1 MTQPR
6 CLPTA
11 CRTLAAAVFSLISL
25 CTGGIVHAAEPVTI
39 TVNPGQSPADIDAM
53 MKAAGADG
61 RPVEIRMAAP
71 TPANLSADAPDART
85 VAPAAVTQPS
95 PSAPTA
101 GNGSSTVTSTPAGAT
116 PAQSQSLSLSPGK
129 SPTAA
134 PAPAVQDDSRPAP
147 TVAMTEMWV
156 ISDVWSALAK
166 GTQMSAAGVVGLP
179 AAFRSSWSTLEADRY
194 GPREALFYAL
204 FAGLCGLAAAAVISL
219 GAGPFVLSHVPAHP
233 FWRATVR
240 LVIDGIGILL
250 FLSIS
255 HAILQQSMARGL
267 FSHQV
272 ALAIVATFAGMLIYM
287 AVARFA
293 FRPALPGRSPL
304 ININRPNWHFAMM
317 TLYGTLNAFIGNSVR
332 LADVRMLAP
341 EAADSWLF
349 LTSSVLTVVKL
360 WWFIAGRRDIAE
372 VFAGR
377 DASPFRRAVGTGL
390 ADFYIVSAILIWV
403 AGLLVAG
410 TSHNA
415 VWARAAGTTQFLIIM
430 IPILDLAI
438 VSLVSARARRREAK
452 SGPGIPSVLLWSLRT
467 PLAGAV
473 WLIGL
478 HLIVELWEPLMMGA
492 TTLITSWLLWLEKLS
507 FSLIVS
513 WSLCSFLMKYF
524 EAIAPATAVIL
535 PGTEDE
541 AHDKTTSRLT
551 TVLPIVRNLI
561 LGAVMAIAAL
571 VVISSAGIDVAPLL
585 AGFGVLGLALSF
597 GSQTLVKDVVSG
609 IFFLAEDAFRIG
621 EYIDCGKLMGT
632 VEQISLRSVRL
643 RHHNGP
649 IHTIPFGQIASV
661 TNYSRDW
668 GTTKFELRFDREAD
682 LESIRKTAKK
692 VGIGL
697 LEHPEFGSDFLVP
710 LKMQGIQS
718 VNETSMV
725 IRFKFTAR
733 PGKPSLIKREGMKRL
748 LAACREAG
756 LPLAS
761 NAVVVRS
768 GTSTVAESGAASTV
782 VPLPVSQSA

>member
-6 CLPTA
+6 CLPFA
-11 CRTLAAAVFSLISL
+11 CRALAAAAFSLLSL
-25 CTGGIVHAAEPVTI
+25 SAPGVPRAAEAVTI
-39 TVNPGQSPADIDAM
+39 VVNPGQNPTDIDAAV
-53 MKAAGADG
+53 KAAGAGG
-61 RPVEIRMAAP
+61 RPVEIRLAAP
-71 TPANLSADAPDART
+71 TSSGVPAETPAAATIPTQPPAPAPPAPTVAASAPAGQPSPAPSQA
-85 VAPAAVTQPS
+85 APAA
-95 PSAPTA
+95 A
-101 GNGSSTVTSTPAGAT
+101 SS
-116 PAQSQSLSLSPGK
+116 
-129 SPTAA
+129 AA
-134 PAPAVQDDSRPAP
+134 PAATVPAPADARPAP
-147 TVAMTEMWV
+147 TVTMTEMWV
-156 ISDVWSALAK
+156 VSDVWEALAK
-166 GTQMSAAGVVGLP
+166 GTQMSAQGVLGLP
-179 AAFRSSWSTLEADRY
+179 AAFRSSWATLEADRY
-194 GPREALFYAL
+194 GPRDALLYAL
-204 FAGLCGLAAAAVISL
+204 FAGLCGFAVAAAVTL
-219 GAGPFVLSHVPAHP
+219 GLGRLILPHVPAQP
-233 FWRATVR
+233 FWRASVR
-240 LVIDGIGILL
+240 LAIDAISISL

-255 HAILQQSMARGL
+255 HGVLQKAMPRGL

-272 ALAIVATFAGMLIYM
+272 ALAIVATFTGMLIYM

-293 FRPALPGRSPL
+293 FKPALAGRSPL

-377 DASPFRRAVGTGL
+377 DASPFRRAVGTAL
-390 ADFYIVSAILIWV
+390 ADFYIVSAVLIWV

-410 TSHNA
+410 TAHNA
-415 VWARAAGTTQFLIIM
+415 AWARAAGTTQFLIIM
-430 IPILDLAI
+430 IPILDLSI
-438 VSLVSARARRREAK
+438 VSLVTARARRREQK
-452 SGPGIPSVLLWSLRT
+452 YGTGLPSVLLWSLRT

-473 WLIGL
+473 WLTGL

-492 TTLITSWLLWLEKLS
+492 TTLITSWLVWLEKLS

-513 WSLCSFLMKYF
+513 WSLCSFLIKYF
-524 EAIAPATAVIL
+524 EAIAPTTAVIL

-541 AHDKTTSRLT
+541 AHEKATSRLT

-668 GTTKFELRFDREAD
+668 GTTKFELRFDRDAD
-682 LESIRKTAKK
+682 LETIRKTAKK

-697 LEHPEFGSDFLVP
+697 LEHPEFGGDFLVP
-710 LKMQGIQS
+710 LKMQGIQT

-768 GTSTVAESGAASTV
+768 GTSTVAESGAAATV
-782 VPLPVSQSA
+782 VPLPVSQAG